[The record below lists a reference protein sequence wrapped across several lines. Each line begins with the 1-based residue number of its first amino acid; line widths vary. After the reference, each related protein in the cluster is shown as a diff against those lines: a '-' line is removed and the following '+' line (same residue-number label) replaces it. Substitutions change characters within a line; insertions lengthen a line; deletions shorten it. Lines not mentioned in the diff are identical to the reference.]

1 MVEIKRDERANSP
14 RQRER
19 ERERKNQK
27 VSSRSVPF
35 FFFFH
40 KENNFNDRILF
51 LLLLFLFFILWNPR
65 ISSEIFSPF
74 YLGGSRVSPTNLFGL
89 DSADRWNQFSKE

>member
-1 MVEIKRDERANSP
+1 MTKEQTVLDK
-14 RQRER
+14 ER
-19 ERERKNQK
+19 ERNREKK
-27 VSSRSVPF
+27 SKGVVVIGSIF

>member
-1 MVEIKRDERANSP
+1 MTKEQTVLDNEREKEREKIKRCRRDRFHF
-14 RQRER
+14 
-19 ERERKNQK
+19 
-27 VSSRSVPF
+27 F